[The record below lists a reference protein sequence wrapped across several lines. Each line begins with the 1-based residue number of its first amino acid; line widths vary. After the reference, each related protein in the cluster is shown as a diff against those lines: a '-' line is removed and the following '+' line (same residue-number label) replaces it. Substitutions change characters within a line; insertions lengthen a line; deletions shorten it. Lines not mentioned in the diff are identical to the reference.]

1 MADLRYREVPHDGV
15 VAANFKMAQAEFILL
30 VLQRAFHRPTGKAD
44 MQNDFERRSRIGI
57 AKEVAACASR
67 SKEAAQAGQAKHLL
81 LQSFPRSCVLS
92 PWWFAPSHGKVPAGA
107 IQKLF
112 SGPHFG

>member
-44 MQNDFERRSRIGI
+44 MQDDFERRSRIGI
-57 AKEVAACASR
+57 AKEVFFFAWIEDVACIDEPIGAKNLLVAPQPER
-67 SKEAAQAGQAKHLL
+67 STLDLPDG
-81 LQSFPRSCVLS
+81 RT
-92 PWWFAPSHGKVPAGA
+92 
-107 IQKLF
+107 
-112 SGPHFG
+112 